1 MIERDSIHSKQ
12 FVHSSLGCVESS
24 QFKLDIITALLFGA
38 LPTRISPRSHHARS
52 IFPAQ
57 TVNVC
62 NEKFNLIESK
72 K

>member
-1 MIERDSIHSKQ
+1 MLI
-12 FVHSSLGCVESS
+12 L
-24 QFKLDIITALLFGA
+24 LNII
-38 LPTRISPRSHHARS
+38 TRISPRSHHARS

-72 K
+72 NRILHYFVVMS